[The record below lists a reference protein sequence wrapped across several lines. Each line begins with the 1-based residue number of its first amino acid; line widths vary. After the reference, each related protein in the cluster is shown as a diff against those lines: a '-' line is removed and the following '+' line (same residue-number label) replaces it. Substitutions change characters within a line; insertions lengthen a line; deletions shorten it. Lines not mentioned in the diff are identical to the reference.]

1 MRNIIVSEEDKFWK
15 FITKNKYLN
24 TNRINLDINR
34 LESFYKNRGY
44 FNVDIKSTYAVIN
57 ENNQFELI
65 FNINA
70 NKKYYFRNFVFQTNE
85 NFPLENIDFFQNKFN
100 KLKDDLYSKKRI
112 DDLIDE
118 INDFTLQ
125 NDFVF
130 INANFKEVIKDE
142 DKKII
147 INFKDLDNFM
157 SKELIFL
164 EIL

>member
-1 MRNIIVSEEDKFWK
+1 MEIHH
-15 FITKNKYLN
+15 KNKYLN

-85 NFPLENIDFFQNKFN
+85 NFPLENIEFFQNKFN
-100 KLKDDLYSKKRI
+100 KLKTIYIQKK
-112 DDLIDE
+112 E
-118 INDFTLQ
+118 
-125 NDFVF
+125 
-130 INANFKEVIKDE
+130 
-142 DKKII
+142 
-147 INFKDLDNFM
+147 
-157 SKELIFL
+157 
-164 EIL
+164 